1 MQYTSTPAGV
11 NQSMKSIIQSME
23 KKRGKVGGGIKCRS
37 REKLKSRH
45 LSRFSKPVHVE
56 SKCEIN
62 ESMKPLV
69 PLSNNQDDTKDQKLV
84 RVS

>member
-11 NQSMKSIIQSME
+11 NQSMKSIIQSRE
-23 KKRGKVGGGIKCRS
+23 KKEGKGGGGIECRS

-45 LSRFSKPVHVE
+45 LTRFSKPVHVG

-69 PLSNNQDDTKDQKLV
+69 PQDETKDQKLV
-84 RVS
+84 RTS